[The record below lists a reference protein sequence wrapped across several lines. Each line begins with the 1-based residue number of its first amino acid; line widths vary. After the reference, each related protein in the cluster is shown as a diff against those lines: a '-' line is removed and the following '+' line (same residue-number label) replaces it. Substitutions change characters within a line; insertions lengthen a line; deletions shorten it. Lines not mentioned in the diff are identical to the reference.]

1 MRDTRMG
8 DGAAFL
14 PGAAILG
21 AAIGAAAA
29 LLMAPS
35 SGERTRKT
43 IARKGEQVA
52 KRLID
57 EVRDAVDKCE
67 GILREHRGTAEV
79 TELHSEL
86 H

>member
-8 DGAAFL
+8 DGAVFL
-14 PGAAILG
+14 PGAVILG

-29 LLMAPS
+29 MLMAPS

-43 IARKGEQVA
+43 IARKGEKVA
-52 KRLID
+52 QRLID
-57 EVRDAVDKCE
+57 EVREAVDKCE
-67 GILREHRGTAEV
+67 GYLRERHGAGAV

>member
-1 MRDTRMG
+1 MRYTRMG

-14 PGAAILG
+14 PGAALLG

-67 GILREHRGTAEV
+67 GILREHRHPSEV
-79 TELHSEL
+79 SEL
-86 H
+86 QSEVR

>member
-1 MRDTRMG
+1 MRETRMG
-8 DGAAFL
+8 DGVAFL

-57 EVRDAVDKCE
+57 EVRVAVDKCE
-67 GILREHRGTAEV
+67 GVLREHRGAGEV

-86 H
+86 R